1 MNGNPPAANSGDLS
15 ENVAS
20 ALCYLVGFITGI
32 VFLVL
37 APYNQNRNIKF
48 HAWQSIFLNVGM
60 IGLMIVLSIL
70 SIILGA
76 ISLGILS
83 ILMGVVMLVIYLGFF
98 GLWLFLMWKAYNGEK
113 LVLPVIGPLAEAQ
126 ANK

>member
-1 MNGNPPAANSGDLS
+1 MNGNAPANSGDLS

-37 APYNQNRNIKF
+37 EPYNRNRNIKF

-60 IGLMIVLSIL
+60 IALMIGLSIL

-76 ISLGILS
+76 ISLGILT
-83 ILMGVVMLVIYLGFF
+83 ILMTVVMLVIYLGFF
-98 GLWLFLMWKAYNGEK
+98 GLWLFLMWKAYNGQK
-113 LVLPVIGPLAEAQ
+113 LVLPIIGPLAESQ

>member
-1 MNGNPPAANSGDLS
+1 MNGNAPANSSDLS

-37 APYNQNRNIKF
+37 EPYNRNRNIKF

-60 IGLMIVLSIL
+60 IALMIGLSIL

-76 ISLGILS
+76 ISLGILT
-83 ILMGVVMLVIYLGFF
+83 ILMTVVMLVIYLGFF

-113 LVLPVIGPLAEAQ
+113 LVLPIIGPLAESQ

>member
-1 MNGNPPAANSGDLS
+1 MNGNAPANSSDLS

-37 APYNQNRNIKF
+37 EPYNRNRNVKF

-60 IGLMIVLSIL
+60 IALMIGLSIL

-76 ISLGILS
+76 ISLGILT
-83 ILMGVVMLVIYLGFF
+83 ILMTVVMLVIYLGFF
-98 GLWLFLMWKAYNGEK
+98 GLWLFLMWKAYNGQK
-113 LVLPVIGPLAEAQ
+113 LVLPIIGPLAESQ